1 MTTYTALSLLL
12 PVAAV
17 LPLAGCATSPP
28 PLPPPPSGVQEIAVQ
43 LPANRTG
50 AALVVDD
57 PGFIGRYFGEKRSTV
72 PDVLAGDLRSLLRDR
87 GFRVLAG
94 GAEDVLT
101 LRTEIRR
108 WDPYSADYSQ
118 ITVSLLATLVDPAS
132 GRSLWTADRTDWK
145 VQTPD
150 ARSGPEASGMAAR
163 DIARSL
169 IEGWQPSGSRPAPAR

>member
-1 MTTYTALSLLL
+1 
-12 PVAAV
+12 
-17 LPLAGCATSPP
+17 
-28 PLPPPPSGVQEIAVQ
+28 
-43 LPANRTG
+43 
-50 AALVVDD
+50 
-57 PGFIGRYFGEKRSTV
+57 
-72 PDVLAGDLRSLLRDR
+72 VLAGDLRSLLRDR

-94 GAEDVLT
+94 DAEDVLM

-132 GRSLWTADRTDWK
+132 GRSLWTAERTDWK

-163 DIARSL
+163 DIARAL